1 MVLYHGNRKVTRE
14 TDRYI
19 QTYIYKFTIKSKK
32 KKKLAQFSRI
42 FLCYAL
48 TRYPDIF
55 LPNKTGC
62 ITQAASQVISSLK
75 MHVYYAVPGQMK
87 KNLALPFYSPIKSC
101 CLDIPNCFFNK
112 HFRSGCSLPSALY
125 TALTNTS

>member
-1 MVLYHGNRKVTRE
+1 MLNHL
-14 TDRYI
+14 
-19 QTYIYKFTIKSKK
+19 QIYYQKQ

-48 TRYPDIF
+48 AHYPDIF

-62 ITQAASQVISSLK
+62 ITQAALQVISSLK
-75 MHVYYAVPGQMK
+75 MHVYYAIPGQMK

-101 CLDIPNCFFNK
+101 CLDKPNCFFNK
-112 HFRSGCSLPSALY
+112 HLRSGCSLPSALY